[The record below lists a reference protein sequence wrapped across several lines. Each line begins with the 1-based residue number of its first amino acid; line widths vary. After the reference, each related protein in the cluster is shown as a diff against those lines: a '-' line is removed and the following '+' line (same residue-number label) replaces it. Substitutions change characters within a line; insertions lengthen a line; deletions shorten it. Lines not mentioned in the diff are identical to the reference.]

1 MFLFLFI
8 IIIIIIII
16 LFNNNTCEKM
26 ADIVPYDEN
35 KLHIEKS
42 NKCCLVEKQYIQNN
56 SINGGDF
63 KYIYTV
69 KHDEECNPNKY
80 DMYNKEILM
89 DNNNCN
95 SENSNLGSCRMI
107 NNECV
112 DFVTKNYCD
121 TIPGMVWSNKTCN
134 NPLEFVWK
142 DNIIRNV
149 PEKNNDGVFT
159 MFPEKQE

>member
-1 MFLFLFI
+1 MFLFLF

-63 KYIYTV
+63 KYIYTI

-89 DNNNCN
+89 DNENCN

-112 DFVTKNYCD
+112 DFVTKKYCN
-121 TIPGMVWSNKTCN
+121 TIPGMVWSDKTCN

-159 MFPEKQE
+159 MFPEKEE